1 MRRPVLHIVIAAA
14 MWGLTLM
21 APTVA
26 AASLEVAGLRQTAPP
41 TASAIEWGGGSAG
54 APQAATPISY
64 RPNGQDQGPSGP
76 GPTDPNGPS

>member
-1 MRRPVLHIVIAAA
+1 MRRHALHIVIAAA

-26 AASLEVAGLRQTAPP
+26 AASLEVAGLRRTAPP
-41 TASAIEWGGGSAG
+41 AAAAIEWGGSTN

-64 RPNGQDQGPSGP
+64 RPNGQDQGPSRP